1 MRRFLL
7 LERVQQVT
15 APIAAS
21 GASPAAK
28 HSAQAPSVPAPLD
41 STSAVPVDSPGF
53 NLPDRAEASATLE
66 AGLWSQN
73 VGLVQL
79 LGLCPLLA
87 VSSTA
92 VNALGLGLATLV
104 ALTATNTAIALIRRL
119 TSAEVRIPAFVMVI
133 AAVVTSIELAMHAFL
148 PALHAVLGIFLPLIV
163 TNCAILGRA
172 EALASRTD
180 PARAALDGFAM
191 GLGFLG
197 VLLLLGLLRE
207 GIGQGS
213 LFADAGR
220 LLGLP
225 WLELDFSTHRFLIA
239 ALPPGAFVLLGL
251 LIAAR
256 QAWLQR
262 RTRPLAPPRDR
273 A

>member
-1 MRRFLL
+1 MPTR
-7 LERVQQVT
+7 
-15 APIAAS
+15 AAS
-21 GASPAAK
+21 VAALDAAAAASA
-28 HSAQAPSVPAPLD
+28 SAQATSLSASLEPTSIAPR
-41 STSAVPVDSPGF
+41 DSPGF
-53 NLPDRAEASATLE
+53 ALPDRAEASATLE

-92 VNALGLGLATLV
+92 VNALGLGLATLL
-104 ALTATNTAIALIRRL
+104 ALTATNTAISLIRRL
-119 TSAEVRIPAFVMVI
+119 TRAEVRIPAFVMVI
-133 AAVVTSIELAMHAFL
+133 AAVVTTIELAMHAFL

-213 LFADAGR
+213 LFAGAGA

-225 WLELDFSTHRFLIA
+225 GLELMFSTHRLLIA

-256 QAWLQR
+256 QAWMQR
-262 RTRPLAPPRDR
+262 RP
-273 A
+273 